1 MNPTDNKQRELNPD
15 HEELKKQIFAGI
27 KLMLDPIKEDI
38 EQIKLDQKG
47 LKEETNSC
55 TGRQLQRQILKNEE
69 KQKKLENRI
78 SALEDQLLEKNV
90 IFQGLEEEEFDDIQD
105 TKSKIISAIANVS
118 TGNTPEERKEAA
130 KKTPID
136 SIERLGR
143 FNPNRGRPVK
153 VKFTN
158 KIDVV
163 NLFKNRK
170 NLPEGVFINKEY
182 SKATE
187 KERRLLCP
195 ILRAAKKIEDYK
207 GRCRMEGPYFILDG
221 KKYHRYNVHTLP
233 AQLGPSEVTSVSDE
247 ERIGFFGELNP
258 FSNFHPCVFVLDG
271 HEYHSMEQF
280 IQTTKAEYFGDNIAR
295 ERILRCDDAM
305 DSKEI
310 SMDISNFNKREW
322 SRVAEDL
329 CYPGIKAKF
338 FQNPGLMAALLNTG
352 TKKLVESSFNDL
364 WGTGIPISR
373 PNALDETKWKS
384 SGILGKILMCVRAEK
399 RDIISGNDDMDNNV

>member
-1 MNPTDNKQRELNPD
+1 MPKKYF
-15 HEELKKQIFAGI
+15 HLKSNAVY
-27 KLMLDPIKEDI
+27 
-38 EQIKLDQKG
+38 
-47 LKEETNSC
+47 NSSA
-55 TGRQLQRQILKNEE
+55 KNEE

-187 KERRLLCP
+187 KERRLLHP

-221 KKYHRYNVHTLP
+221 KKYHRYNVHT
-233 AQLGPSEVTSVSDE
+233 
-247 ERIGFFGELNP
+247 F
-258 FSNFHPCVFVLDG
+258 
-271 HEYHSMEQF
+271 
-280 IQTTKAEYFGDNIAR
+280 
-295 ERILRCDDAM
+295 
-305 DSKEI
+305 
-310 SMDISNFNKREW
+310 
-322 SRVAEDL
+322 
-329 CYPGIKAKF
+329 
-338 FQNPGLMAALLNTG
+338 LLN
-352 TKKLVESSFNDL
+352 LDL
-364 WGTGIPISR
+364 
-373 PNALDETKWKS
+373 LKQQ
-384 SGILGKILMCVRAEK
+384 V
-399 RDIISGNDDMDNNV
+399 